1 MTRSRIFLTVVSL
14 LGACLPVQAQTSGS
28 SGSSPG
34 GEEILFQE
42 LPSVFGASKY
52 EQKPSEAPASVSI
65 ITADEIEKYGYRTLA
80 DILRS
85 VRGFYA
91 TNDRNYTYLGARGYD
106 RPGDY
111 NSRELL
117 LIDGHRVND
126 DIYDSALFG
135 TESLV
140 DVGMIDRVEVIRGP
154 SSSLYGTSAVLAVIN
169 IITRSGRSLKGTE
182 IAADAASY
190 GTGKGRV
197 SYGNKFANGAELFA
211 TGSYYNSAGQTL
223 FFPGFNDPSTNNGI
237 STHSDNDGARA
248 GFAKLTF
255 GNWALESGYNTRTK
269 RIPTGA
275 FGIDFN
281 NPISRTTDARGYLS
295 LRYDG
300 EVSPQSRVAGEV
312 AYDYYHYY
320 GNYAYTDPVLGLDV
334 LKDWAY
340 GRWWSAN
347 GQYIHTSRDRHKTIL
362 GVDYRYNAQ
371 QDQGTY
377 DTTPYLLTLD
387 DHRHSA
393 IYAFFAQDEYRVSK
407 RFMINGGVRY
417 DHYETF
423 GGTTNPRVAFIVNP
437 GAGATLKAI
446 YGRAFRAPNYYEL
459 FYQDNFTQEANPNL
473 QAEKIDTYELTWEQS
488 LGHGLR
494 SVVSV
499 YRYDINGLISQA
511 VDPNTGFFFFDNL
524 ERVRAE
530 GAEAE
535 LEGRL
540 AARLDGRISYA
551 YQDAYDVTTGALLT
565 NSPRHLAKLNL
576 SAALVRDRFW
586 ASLETQYMSRRQTL
600 QGPAAG
606 AVGLTNLV
614 FLGRFGKSGLSI
626 TAGAYNL
633 FDKQYA
639 DPGGDEHV
647 TAGVL
652 VIPQD
657 GRNYRFQIKFQF

>member
-1 MTRSRIFLTVVSL
+1 MKRTRIVLAIAAT
-14 LGACLPVQAQTSGS
+14 LGACLPLQAQTGGS
-28 SGSSPG
+28 SNASPG

-91 TNDRNYTYLGARGYD
+91 TDDRNYTYLGTRGYD

-117 LIDGHRVND
+117 LIDGHRTND
-126 DIYDSALFG
+126 DDYDSALYG
-135 TESLV
+135 TESMV

-169 IITRSGRSLKGTE
+169 IITRSGRGLKGTE

-197 SYGNKFANGAELFA
+197 SYGNKFGNGAELFA
-211 TGSYYNSAGQTL
+211 TGSYYSSAGQTL
-223 FFPGFNDPSTNNGI
+223 FFPGFDDPSTNNGL
-237 STHSDNDGARA
+237 STHSDNDSARNA
-248 GFAKLTF
+248 FAKLTF

-269 RIPTGA
+269 RITTGA

-300 EVSPQSRVAGEV
+300 EIGPQSRFAGEV

-320 GNYAYTDPVLGLDV
+320 GDYAYTDPLLGLDI

-347 GQYIHTSRDRHKTIL
+347 GQYIHTIRDRHKTIL
-362 GVDYRYNAQ
+362 GADYRYNAQ

-377 DTTPYLLTLD
+377 DPSAVTLD

-393 IYAFFAQDEYRVSK
+393 IYAFFAQDEYRLSR

-417 DHYETF
+417 DHYDTF
-423 GGTTNPRVAFIVNP
+423 GGTTNPRVAFILSP

-446 YGRAFRAPNYYEL
+446 YGRAFRAPNSYEL
-459 FYQDNFTQEANPNL
+459 FYQDPISQTANPNL
-473 QAEKIDTYELTWEQS
+473 QPEKIDTYELTWEQS
-488 LGHGLR
+488 LAHGLR
-494 SVVSV
+494 SAVSV
-499 YRYDINGLISQA
+499 YRYDIHGLIGQV
-511 VDPNTGFFFFDNL
+511 VDPNDASKLIFENL
-524 ERVRAE
+524 EQVRAE

-535 LEGRL
+535 IEGRL

-551 YQDAYDVTTGALLT
+551 YQDAYDVATGALLT

-576 SAALVRDRFW
+576 SMPLARDRFW

-633 FDKQYA
+633 FDKHYG
-639 DPGGDEHV
+639 DPGGDEHLPSV
-647 TAGVL
+647 P

-657 GRNYRFQIKFQF
+657 GRNYRFQLKYQF